1 MNFDQY
7 QALCAAAIASL
18 NTASIAVTAV
28 KGDSF
33 TLNGVTLDL
42 LFDEPQSVLSVV
54 CHLGQPADAHR
65 TQVYEQLLY
74 LQTMTLH
81 LTGVRFC
88 QYPEQ

>member
-42 LFDEPQSVLSVV
+42 LFDDVLTRAM
-54 CHLGQPADAHR
+54 CQKPMPHR
-65 TQVYEQLLY
+65 TTRLHQM
-74 LQTMTLH
+74 MTSSVQAAH
-81 LTGVRFC
+81 
-88 QYPEQ
+88 